1 MRWFD
6 RSPAGLA
13 LYALAALLAIA
24 EIVVLWQ
31 AMHPRVPDAYRA
43 YYIDRTTTC
52 LPQPV
57 TGAYTLGT
65 EVDFTSEGED
75 TRELRPCGWE
85 GPAGDGMHAVGE
97 SSRLRFAVSEQR
109 DLVLMLEL
117 SGVTLDGATEQHVD
131 VSVGDRVVGRAV
143 LEPGQTR
150 RFSFPVPTAAIVDGH
165 ADIELAY
172 PDAISPRP
180 GTANAYWRS
189 IKLSAAAL
197 IPVR

>member
-1 MRWFD
+1 MHWFD

-31 AMHPRVPDAYRA
+31 ALHPRVSDAYRA

-65 EVDFTSEGED
+65 EIDFTSKGED

-117 SGVTLDGATEQHVD
+117 SGVTLDGATEQNVD
-131 VSVGDRVVGRAV
+131 VSVGDSVVGRAV
-143 LEPGQTR
+143 LKPGQTR
-150 RFSFPVPTAAIVDGH
+150 RFSFPVPAAAIVDGH

-189 IKLSAAAL
+189 IKLGAAAL
-197 IPVR
+197 LPVR